1 MSNIEKDLN
10 PDVFIGVSLPLDYGS
25 QGFFNKT
32 RTTLQ
37 QTRSNIK
44 NLLLTIKGERLGNPT
59 FGSDL
64 MRVIFEQDAGDT
76 NNKIEEAIR
85 ASISE
90 WMPYVTVKL
99 VETVADERN
108 PNQLNVRIDFTLDVD
123 QKVEQIDLNL
133 RAADEATI
141 GNASG
146 ESWKELNLFLEGDLT
161 VDEIDTIDPFYSL

>member
-10 PDVFIGVSLPLDYGS
+10 PDVFIGISLPLEYGS

-64 MRVIFEQDAGDT
+64 MTVIFEQDDGSLG
-76 NNKIEEAIR
+76 NRIEEAIR

-90 WMPYVTVKL
+90 WLPYVNVKK
-99 VETVADERN
+99 VQTVADERN
-108 PNQLNVRIDFTLDVD
+108 PNLLNVRIDFTIDID
-123 QKVEQIDLNL
+123 QKVSQLDLNL
-133 RAADEATI
+133 RLADQGTI
-141 GNASG
+141 GQENG
-146 ESWKELNLFLEGDLT
+146 ESMYADFIDDVIGDG
-161 VDEIDTIDPFYSL
+161 EYDTLDPFYSL

>member
-10 PDVFIGVSLPLDYGS
+10 PDVFIGVSLPLEYGS

-37 QTRSNIK
+37 QTRSNIR

-64 MRVIFEQDAGDT
+64 MRVVFDPDAGDIESR
-76 NNKIEEAIR
+76 IEETIR

-90 WMPYVTVKL
+90 WMPYVTVKQ
-99 VETVADERN
+99 VKTEADERN

-123 QKVEQIDLNL
+123 QKVEQVDLNL
-133 RAADEATI
+133 RAADEGTI
-141 GNASG
+141 GSATG
-146 ESWKELNLFLEGDLT
+146 EGWKELNLFLEGDLT
-161 VDEIDTIDPFYSL
+161 ADEIDTIDPFYSL

>member
-10 PDVFIGVSLPLDYGS
+10 PDVFIGISLPLDYGS

-37 QTRSNIK
+37 QTRSNIR

-64 MRVIFEQDAGDT
+64 MTVIFEQDDGSLE
-76 NNKIEEAIR
+76 NRIEEAIR

-90 WMPYVTVKL
+90 WLPYVNVKK

-108 PNQLNVRIDFTLDVD
+108 PNLLNVRIDFTIDID
-123 QKVEQIDLNL
+123 QKVAQLDLNL
-133 RAADEATI
+133 RLADQGTI
-141 GNASG
+141 GQENG
-146 ESWKELNLFLEGDLT
+146 ESMYVDIIDDVIGDG
-161 VDEIDTIDPFYSL
+161 EYDTLDPFYSL

>member
-10 PDVFIGVSLPLDYGS
+10 PDVFIGISLPLEYGS

-64 MRVIFEQDAGDT
+64 MTVIFEQDDGT
-76 NNKIEEAIR
+76 LGNRIEEAIR

-90 WMPYVTVKL
+90 WLPYVNVKK

-108 PNQLNVRIDFTLDVD
+108 PNLLNVRIDFTIDID
-123 QKVEQIDLNL
+123 QKVAQLDLNL
-133 RAADEATI
+133 RLADQGTI
-141 GNASG
+141 GQENG
-146 ESWKELNLFLEGDLT
+146 ESMYVEIIDDVIGDG
-161 VDEIDTIDPFYSL
+161 EYDTLDPFYSL